1 MELFSAVRDTRNGN
15 ERSRFLDSAVPLP
28 WQRLNTKLDAALADL
43 GRINYELDN
52 AVARLIT
59 DLEAESYDCLP
70 VQLMQR
76 TGPGISAAL
85 AQLVA
90 EIRAAKELAHQLGT
104 VDDGE
109 YAAPR

>member
-1 MELFSAVRDTRNGN
+1 M
-15 ERSRFLDSAVPLP
+15 
-28 WQRLNTKLDAALADL
+28 NTKLDAALADL
-43 GRINYELDN
+43 GRINYELDG

-76 TGPGISAAL
+76 TSPGISAAL

-90 EIRAAKELAHQLGT
+90 EIRAAKELANELAT
-104 VDDGE
+104 IDCGE
-109 YAAPR
+109 PAAPR